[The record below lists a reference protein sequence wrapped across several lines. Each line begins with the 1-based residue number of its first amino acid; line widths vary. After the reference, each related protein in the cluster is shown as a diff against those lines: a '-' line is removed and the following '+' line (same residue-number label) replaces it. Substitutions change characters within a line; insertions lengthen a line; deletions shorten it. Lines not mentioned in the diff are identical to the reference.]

1 MPVYKTIN
9 IATTGEF
16 KDRGSKFLGYA
27 FPSSTIETCKLH
39 LAGVKKI
46 HPKASHHC
54 FAWRLGYD
62 GNQFRASDDGEPS
75 GSAGRPILNA
85 IQSFELSDIIV
96 VVVRYFGGS
105 LLGVPGLINAYK
117 SATETALEQALII
130 EKHVEKRIF
139 IEFDYTVLNEV
150 MMVVRSLNLN
160 IYHQEQLLFCRFD
173 IGIKVEEEILA
184 LKMLT
189 DIRGVSVVN

>member
-39 LAGVKKI
+39 LVGVKKI

-62 GNQFRASDDGEPS
+62 GNQFRAADDGEPS

-117 SATETALEQALII
+117 SATEASLQHSVFV
-130 EKHVEKRIF
+130 EKYVEKRFF

-150 MMVVRSLNLN
+150 MMVVRNLNLT
-160 IYHQEQLLFCRFD
+160 IYQQEQLLFCRFD
-173 IGIKVEEEILA
+173 IGVKVEDEISA

-189 DIRGVSVVN
+189 DIRGVTIVE

>member
-27 FPSSTIETCKLH
+27 FPSSTIESCKLH

-62 GNQFRASDDGEPS
+62 GSQFRAADDGEPS
-75 GSAGRPILNA
+75 GSAGRPILNS
-85 IQSFELSDIIV
+85 IQRFELSDVIV

-117 SATETALEQALII
+117 TTTEAALQFAVFV
-130 EKHVEKRIF
+130 EKYVEKRFF

-150 MMVVRSLNLN
+150 MMVVRNLNLT
-160 IYHQEQLLFCRFD
+160 IYQQEQLLFCRFD
-173 IGIKVEEEILA
+173 IGVKVEDGILA
-184 LKMLT
+184 IKMLT
-189 DIRGVSVVN
+189 DIRGVTIVQ

>member
-1 MPVYKTIN
+1 VPLYKTIK

-27 FPSSTIETCKLH
+27 FPSSSIETCKLH
-39 LAGVKKI
+39 LAEVKKI

-54 FAWRLGYD
+54 FAWRLGFD
-62 GNQFRASDDGEPS
+62 GNQFRAADDGEPS
-75 GSAGRPILNA
+75 GSAGRPILNS

-117 SATETALEQALII
+117 SATEAALALAVFI
-130 EKHVEKRIF
+130 EKHVEKRFF

-150 MMVVRSLNLN
+150 MMVIRNLNLT
-160 IYHQEQLLFCRFD
+160 IYQQEQLLFCKFD
-173 IGIKVEEEILA
+173 LGVKVEDELLA

-189 DIRGVSVVN
+189 DIRGVSLVN